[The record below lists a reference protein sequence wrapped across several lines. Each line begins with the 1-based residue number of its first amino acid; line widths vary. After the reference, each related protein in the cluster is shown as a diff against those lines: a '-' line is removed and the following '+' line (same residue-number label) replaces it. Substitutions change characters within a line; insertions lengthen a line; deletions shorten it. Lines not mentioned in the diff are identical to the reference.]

1 LNSLNIHKLLNEVVY
16 TFARSGGKGGQNVNK
31 VESKVELT
39 FNIDN
44 SNLLS
49 DEQKDIV
56 YKKLKNKIDKAG
68 NLKLYTQEER
78 TQLVNRKIV
87 TSKFLKLMEFA
98 FKKNKKRIPT
108 AIPKSLIEKKL
119 KTKKIMSVRKQERRK
134 VDLSDL

>member
-1 LNSLNIHKLLNEVVY
+1 MNSLNIHKLLNEVVY

-39 FNIDN
+39 FNVDN
-44 SNLLS
+44 SNLLT
-49 DEQKDIV
+49 DEQKKIIS
-56 YKKLKNKIDKAG
+56 KKLKNKIDKEG
-68 NLKLYTQEER
+68 NLKLYSQEER

-87 TSKFLKLMEFA
+87 TSKFLKLIEFA

-108 AIPKSLIEKKL
+108 KEPASVKEIKL
-119 KTKKIMSVRKQERRK
+119 KSKKIMSVRKQERRK